1 MTVDEFTAIVQKNV
15 PGGFKLV
22 ISTTTDTATFTS
34 VPHCDDTL
42 MAESGEGIRIPI
54 HLIEGGSEDNTF
66 QLASEVLQHLFVTNA
81 ERERLRTEAKKAI
94 TQTTDRKP
102 RKKA

>member
-1 MTVDEFTAIVQKNV
+1 MTVDEFTALVQKNV

-22 ISTTTDTATFTS
+22 VSTTTDTATYTS
-34 VPHCDDTL
+34 VPHMDDTH

-54 HLIEGGSEDNTF
+54 DTIASLSRDDAFN
-66 QLASEVLQHLFVTNA
+66 LSSEVFQHLFQTNA
-81 ERERLRTEAKKAI
+81 ERQKIKEDARKAV

-102 RKKA
+102 RRKS